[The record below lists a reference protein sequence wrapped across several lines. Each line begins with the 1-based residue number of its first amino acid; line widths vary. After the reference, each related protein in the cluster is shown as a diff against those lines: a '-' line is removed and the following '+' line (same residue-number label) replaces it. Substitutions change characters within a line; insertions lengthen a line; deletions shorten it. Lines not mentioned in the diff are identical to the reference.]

1 MTSTTLTAHVF
12 RDDIDSDSTLPW
24 TALVVVTFSA
34 STGSTSR
41 TLSMY
46 AHSHPEAMQAAY
58 KALSDLDRE
67 LMDEVHAS
75 RSARRAAM
83 DRHPAGKQRKEPEA

>member
-1 MTSTTLTAHVF
+1 M
-12 RDDIDSDSTLPW
+12 STLRARI
-24 TALVVVTFSA
+24 T
-34 STGSTSR
+34 R
-41 TLSMY
+41 CRLSLCVRHWQVEVKDTEGRLTEPRWIFGM
-46 AHSHPEAMQAAY
+46 SWPEAMQAAY